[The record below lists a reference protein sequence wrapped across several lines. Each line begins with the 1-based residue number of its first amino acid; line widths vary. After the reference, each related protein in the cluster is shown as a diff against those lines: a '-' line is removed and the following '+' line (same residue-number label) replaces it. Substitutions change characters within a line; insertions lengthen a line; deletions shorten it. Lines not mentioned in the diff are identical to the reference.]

1 MDAFDALA
9 AAWDS
14 KYPPISRSWYNNW
27 SNLSAYFKLS
37 QELRKLIYTT
47 NTIEG
52 FNRRLKKGTKAK
64 SVFPTDDSPFKRSH
78 NIPFI
83 TLFRVYT
90 EFGFDSLKCSYHL
103 FNYYL
108 PNDMVL

>member
-1 MDAFDALA
+1 MYKEAAMDAFDALA

-64 SVFPTDDSPFKRSH
+64 SVFPTDDSPFKA
-78 NIPFI
+78 IPHKP
-83 TLFRVYT
+83 
-90 EFGFDSLKCSYHL
+90 LKIRKK
-103 FNYYL
+103 NGII
-108 PNDMVL
+108 

>member
-1 MDAFDALA
+1 MYKEAAMDAFDALA

-14 KYPPISRSWYNNW
+14 KYPPISRSWHNNW

-64 SVFPTDDSPFKRSH
+64 SVFPTDDSPFKMLYSAMKD
-78 NIPFI
+78 I
-83 TLFRVYT
+83 T
-90 EFGFDSLKCSYHL
+90 KK
-103 FNYYL
+103 
-108 PNDMVL
+108 